1 MNFNPASVVAAAAA
15 AAHQHPTV
23 HHHHHHHPYLSH
35 HQTLQHQQQHQQ
47 QQQQQQHQQH
57 QQQQQQHQ
65 QQYQQQQQQQ
75 QQLLIPLPGGAGGGG
90 SIPAGGGGGS
100 GGDTSPKIMEWTNDD
115 ALELIEQYRCHT
127 ELWNRADPKYKDKL
141 CRFRAWS
148 EIAERFGCSKA
159 EVERKMNVLLTQYRR
174 EKHKMFVKIYQGIQP
189 NPSKWYAFKRFDFM
203 EAGGGSLSGGGG
215 GGAGAG
221 GVPGVNATGGSNL
234 VPNPVSSS
242 AAAAAHNGLNG
253 LAAAAV
259 AAAAYE
265 SGTIAAAGNGGGA
278 ANVGGGGGNG
288 SQPGMQHRRIKTKE
302 MKYFGTM
309 GLNIPMLIAS
319 SQTLDSWNTAGQYSP
334 PISGSGGGG
343 SDRGGS
349 GPPPQQL
356 RVPLP
361 MSYHGVGG
369 GGGGGGGG
377 SSSSDFQQSPL
388 KTMDTSDN
396 EDNNNTKED
405 VAAAAALGQLA
416 AKVERRSPASGGPG
430 SGPGGG
436 GGGSIGG
443 VGGGGGG
450 GSSSREANDP
460 PSDPLR
466 SERTLSEAGSSPIP
480 NTNMHEA
487 HKNHLLNSPASG
499 GGRAAT
505 PRQAHEQLHHHPH
518 PHQHHLQQ
526 QQQQQ
531 QHQQQQQQHVPQLHG
546 HGHDDL
552 DIKQELVDYFHGQ
565 ATGGVAAPPPPPE
578 SHRSYSSAG
587 EESRL
592 QLVDMAQDLRVAQAK
607 ANFGAFVLPPQN
619 SDASQTPAVVMPLN
633 MRKLTNSSSAAAAAA
648 AGHMLMSSL
657 LGSRESMS
665 DGEEPDPDNDEAT
678 ESAASPGHIKSSV
691 SAQAAVAASAFYAE
705 SLNRDDCDFIGS
717 NVSLKLRTM
726 DRTQRIIAE
735 KLISEVLYYGQ
746 FNELERSA
754 RIQPK

>member
-15 AAHQHPTV
+15 AAHHQHPHHQYLN
-23 HHHHHHHPYLSH
+23 HHHHHQPLIPPP
-35 HQTLQHQQQHQQ
+35 TQQ
-47 QQQQQQHQQH
+47 
-57 QQQQQQHQ
+57 
-65 QQYQQQQQQQ
+65 
-75 QQLLIPLPGGAGGGG
+75 LIPLPSG
-90 SIPAGGGGGS
+90 SGSGVIIPPS

-148 EIAERFGCSKA
+148 EIADRFGCSKA

-203 EAGGGSLSGGGG
+203 EAGGGSLSGGGAS
-215 GGAGAG
+215 GGAASSG
-221 GVPGVNATGGSNL
+221 GNL
-234 VPNPVSSS
+234 VPNPVASS

-265 SGTIAAAGNGGGA
+265 SGTIAAAGNGGAPGG
-278 ANVGGGGGNG
+278 VGGAPG
-288 SQPGMQHRRIKTKE
+288 SQTVMQHRRIKGKE
-302 MKYFGTM
+302 LKYFGAM

-319 SQTLDSWNTAGQYSP
+319 QSQTLDSWNTAGQYSP

-343 SDRGGS
+343 SDRGGGS
-349 GPPPQQL
+349 TGGGGGGGGPGGGGPPPQQL

-361 MSYHGVGG
+361 MSYHGGG

-377 SSSSDFQQSPL
+377 SSSDFQPSPL

-396 EDNNNTKED
+396 EDNNNCKED

-416 AKVERRSPASGGPG
+416 AKVERRSPPGGG
-430 SGPGGG
+430 VGGAGPGGG
-436 GGGSIGG
+436 GGGG
-443 VGGGGGG
+443 VGGG

-460 PSDPLR
+460 ASDSLR
-466 SERTLSEAGSSPIP
+466 SERALSEAGSSPIP

-487 HKNHLLNSPASG
+487 HKNHLLSSPVSA
-499 GGRAAT
+499 RAAT
-505 PRQAHEQLHHHPH
+505 PRQAHEQLHHHPQHQHQH
-518 PHQHHLQQ
+518 PHQHPHPHQLSHQALLPP
-526 QQQQQ
+526 
-531 QHQQQQQQHVPQLHG
+531 QHHG
-546 HGHDDL
+546 GHEDL

-565 ATGGVAAPPPPPE
+565 AGGGVVAVAGAPPPPPE

-592 QLVDMAQDLRVAQAK
+592 PLVVDMAQDLRVAQAK
-607 ANFGAFVLPPQN
+607 ANFGAFVLPPRS
-619 SDASQTPAVVMPLN
+619 SDSMPLN
-633 MRKLTNSSSAAAAAA
+633 MRKLTEASS
-648 AGHMLMSSL
+648 AGHMLMNSL

-665 DGEEPDPDNDEAT
+665 DGEEADADNDEAT

-691 SAQAAVAASAFYAE
+691 SAQAAVTSAFYAE

-717 NVSLKLRTM
+717 NVALKLRTM

-746 FNELERSA
+746 LSELERTA

>member
-15 AAHQHPTV
+15 AAHQTS
-23 HHHHHHHPYLSH
+23 HHHHHPYLSH
-35 HQTLQHQQQHQQ
+35 QQLQHHQTTI
-47 QQQQQQHQQH
+47 
-57 QQQQQQHQ
+57 
-65 QQYQQQQQQQ
+65 QQQ
-75 QQLLIPLPGGAGGGG
+75 QQLIPLPV
-90 SIPAGGGGGS
+90 GGGGGNLTVGGGGG
-100 GGDTSPKIMEWTNDD
+100 GGDISPKIMEWTNDD

-203 EAGGGSLSGGGG
+203 EAGGGSLSGGNSGG
-215 GGAGAG
+215 S
-221 GVPGVNATGGSNL
+221 GVNASSGNL

-253 LAAAAV
+253 LAAAA
-259 AAAAYE
+259 AAYE
-265 SGTIAAAGNGGGA
+265 SGTIAAAGNGGAPPSGPGGA
-278 ANVGGGGGNG
+278 APG
-288 SQPGMQHRRIKTKE
+288 SQPAMQHRRIKTKE
-302 MKYFGTM
+302 LKYFGAM

-343 SDRGGS
+343 SDRGG
-349 GPPPQQL
+349 GGGGVPQQQL

-361 MSYHGVGG
+361 MSYHGGA
-369 GGGGGGGG
+369 GGG
-377 SSSSDFQQSPL
+377 SSSSEFQQSPL

-405 VAAAAALGQLA
+405 VAAATALGQLS
-416 AKVERRSPASGGPG
+416 AKVELRSPAGGGP
-430 SGPGGG
+430 
-436 GGGSIGG
+436 
-443 VGGGGGG
+443 GGG

-460 PSDPLR
+460 ASDPIK
-466 SERTLSEAGSSPIP
+466 SDRTLSEAGSSPIP

-487 HKNHLLNSPASG
+487 HKNHLLNSPV
-499 GGRAAT
+499 GGRAVT
-505 PRQAHEQLHHHPH
+505 PRQAHEQMHHHPH
-518 PHQHHLQQ
+518 TQQHHLQQ

-531 QHQQQQQQHVPQLHG
+531 QQQLQQQQLQQQHLAAAQQLH
-546 HGHDDL
+546 HGHEEL

-565 ATGGVAAPPPPPE
+565 ATGGGVGPAPPPPPE

-592 QLVDMAQDLRVAQAK
+592 QLADMAQDLRVAQAK
-607 ANFGAFVLPPQN
+607 ANFGAFVLPPRG
-619 SDASQTPAVVMPLN
+619 SDASTPAMPLN
-633 MRKLTNSSSAAAAAA
+633 MRKLTGAGS
-648 AGHMLMSSL
+648 AGHMLMNSL

-665 DGEEPDPDNDEAT
+665 DGEEADPDNDEAT

>member
-1 MNFNPASVVAAAAA
+1 MHYHNSNNNNIDLRSPGIP
-15 AAHQHPTV
+15 HR
-23 HHHHHHHPYLSH
+23 
-35 HQTLQHQQQHQQ
+35 
-47 QQQQQQHQQH
+47 
-57 QQQQQQHQ
+57 
-65 QQYQQQQQQQ
+65 
-75 QQLLIPLPGGAGGGG
+75 IPLESVA
-90 SIPAGGGGGS
+90 S
-100 GGDTSPKIMEWTNDD
+100 TN
-115 ALELIEQYRCHT
+115 
-127 ELWNRADPKYKDKL
+127 
-141 CRFRAWS
+141 S
-148 EIAERFGCSKA
+148 
-159 EVERKMNVLLTQYRR
+159 
-174 EKHKMFVKIYQGIQP
+174 
-189 NPSKWYAFKRFDFM
+189 
-203 EAGGGSLSGGGG
+203 
-215 GGAGAG
+215 
-221 GVPGVNATGGSNL
+221 SN
-234 VPNPVSSS
+234 
-242 AAAAAHNGLNG
+242 
-253 LAAAAV
+253 
-259 AAAAYE
+259 
-265 SGTIAAAGNGGGA
+265 
-278 ANVGGGGGNG
+278 
-288 SQPGMQHRRIKTKE
+288 
-302 MKYFGTM
+302 M

-343 SDRGGS
+343 SERGGS
-349 GPPPQQL
+349 GGGGVPPQQL

-361 MSYHGVGG
+361 MSYHGGT
-369 GGGGGGGG
+369 GGGG

-416 AKVERRSPASGGPG
+416 AKVELRSP
-430 SGPGGG
+430 
-436 GGGSIGG
+436 

-450 GSSSREANDP
+450 GGPNPGGGGSSSRDANDP
-460 PSDPLR
+460 ASDPIK
-466 SERTLSEAGSSPIP
+466 SDRTLSEAGSSPGIP

-487 HKNHLLNSPASG
+487 HKNHLLNSPAGG
-499 GGRAAT
+499 GGRAVT
-505 PRQAHEQLHHHPH
+505 PRQAHEQMHHHSH
-518 PHQHHLQQ
+518 PHTQHHLQQQQLQQQQQQLQQ

-531 QHQQQQQQHVPQLHG
+531 QHLQQQQLHHG
-546 HGHDDL
+546 HEDL

-565 ATGGVAAPPPPPE
+565 AAAAAGVGGGPAPPPPPE

-607 ANFGAFVLPPQN
+607 ANFSAFVLPPRGS
-619 SDASQTPAVVMPLN
+619 SDATGSTPVAMPLN
-633 MRKLTNSSSAAAAAA
+633 MRKLTGSTGS
-648 AGHMLMSSL
+648 AGHMLMNSL

-678 ESAASPGHIKSSV
+678 ESATSPGRHIKSSV

>member
-35 HQTLQHQQQHQQ
+35 HQPLQTLQHHSP
-47 QQQQQQHQQH
+47 
-57 QQQQQQHQ
+57 
-65 QQYQQQQQQQ
+65 QQQQQQQ
-75 QQLLIPLPGGAGGGG
+75 QQQQLIPLPGGAGGGSS
-90 SIPAGGGGGS
+90 SIPAGGGGGG

-215 GGAGAG
+215 GG
-221 GVPGVNATGGSNL
+221 GVPGVNTSGGSNL
-234 VPNPVSSS
+234 VPNPISSS

-265 SGTIAAAGNGGGA
+265 SGTMAAAGNGGA
-278 ANVGGGGGNG
+278 PPTVGGGGGSG
-288 SQPGMQHRRIKTKE
+288 SQPAMQHRRIKTKE

-369 GGGGGGGG
+369 GGGGG

-416 AKVERRSPASGGPG
+416 AKVERRSPASGGHG

-436 GGGSIGG
+436 GGGGSVI
-443 VGGGGGG
+443 GGGG
-450 GSSSREANDP
+450 GSSSREANDL

-487 HKNHLLNSPASG
+487 HKNHLLNSPA

-505 PRQAHEQLHHHPH
+505 PRQAHEQLHLH

-531 QHQQQQQQHVPQLHG
+531 QAQHQQQQQHVAQLHG

-552 DIKQELVDYFHGQ
+552 DIKQELVDYIHGQ
-565 ATGGVAAPPPPPE
+565 AAGGVAAPPPPPE

-633 MRKLTNSSSAAAAAA
+633 MRKLTNASSAAAA

-678 ESAASPGHIKSSV
+678 ESAASPGHIKSSA

>member
-15 AAHQHPTV
+15 AAHQHPHHQYLS
-23 HHHHHHHPYLSH
+23 HHHHHQLHHP
-35 HQTLQHQQQHQQ
+35 TVPIPVPPTQQ
-47 QQQQQQHQQH
+47 
-57 QQQQQQHQ
+57 
-65 QQYQQQQQQQ
+65 
-75 QQLLIPLPGGAGGGG
+75 LIPLPSVGGGG
-90 SIPAGGGGGS
+90 SSIQVG

-203 EAGGGSLSGGGG
+203 EAGGGSMSAGGGG
-215 GGAGAG
+215 GPGS
-221 GVPGVNATGGSNL
+221 GVNTSGGNL

-265 SGTIAAAGNGGGA
+265 SGTIAAAGNGGAPTG
-278 ANVGGGGGNG
+278 VGGGAPG
-288 SQPGMQHRRIKTKE
+288 SQMQHRRIKGKE
-302 MKYFGTM
+302 LKYFGAM

-319 SQTLDSWNTAGQYSP
+319 QSQTLDSWNTAGQYSP

-349 GPPPQQL
+349 SGGGGVAPPPQQL

-361 MSYHGVGG
+361 MSYHSGGG

-396 EDNNNTKED
+396 EDNNNSKED

-416 AKVERRSPASGGPG
+416 AKVERRSPASGA
-430 SGPGGG
+430 GPGGG
-436 GGGSIGG
+436 S
-443 VGGGGGG
+443 VGGAG

-460 PSDPLR
+460 ASDSMR
-466 SERTLSEAGSSPIP
+466 SDRALSETGSSPIP

-487 HKNHLLNSPASG
+487 HKNHLLNSPVSA
-499 GGRAAT
+499 RAVT
-505 PRQAHEQLHHHPH
+505 PRQAHEQLHHHTPH
-518 PHQHHLQQ
+518 PHSHPHQQQQQ

-531 QHQQQQQQHVPQLHG
+531 QHQHG
-546 HGHDDL
+546 HEEL

-565 ATGGVAAPPPPPE
+565 AGGVVGGGAAPPPPPE

-592 QLVDMAQDLRVAQAK
+592 PLVDMAQDLRVAQAK
-607 ANFGAFVLPPQN
+607 ANFGAFVLPPRN
-619 SDASQTPAVVMPLN
+619 SDLASSTMPTMPLN
-633 MRKLTNSSSAAAAAA
+633 MRKLTEASS
-648 AGHMLMSSL
+648 AGHMLMNSL

-665 DGEEPDPDNDEAT
+665 DGEDPDPDNDEAT

-691 SAQAAVAASAFYAE
+691 SAQAAVTSAYYAE

-717 NVSLKLRTM
+717 NVALKLRTM

>member
-15 AAHQHPTV
+15 AAHQTSHLH

-35 HQTLQHQQQHQQ
+35 PQLQNHQNVTRPQA
-47 QQQQQQHQQH
+47 
-57 QQQQQQHQ
+57 
-65 QQYQQQQQQQ
+65 QQ
-75 QQLLIPLPGGAGGGG
+75 QQLIPLPVGGGG
-90 SIPAGGGGGS
+90 SLPVGGGSGSGGGGG

-203 EAGGGSLSGGGG
+203 EAGGGSLSGGGS
-215 GGAGAG
+215 AGS
-221 GVPGVNATGGSNL
+221 GVNAPSGNL

-253 LAAAAV
+253 LAAAA
-259 AAAAYE
+259 AAYE
-265 SGTIAAAGNGGGA
+265 SGTIAAAGNGGA
-278 ANVGGGGGNG
+278 PPTVPGGGAPG
-288 SQPGMQHRRIKTKE
+288 SQTVMQHRRIKTKE
-302 MKYFGTM
+302 LKYFGAM

-319 SQTLDSWNTAGQYSP
+319 SQTLDSWNTAGQSSP

-343 SDRGGS
+343 SERGGS
-349 GPPPQQL
+349 VGGGGGGGGGVPPQQL

-361 MSYHGVGG
+361 MSYHGGA
-369 GGGGGGGG
+369 GGG

-416 AKVERRSPASGGPG
+416 AKVELRSPAGGGP
-430 SGPGGG
+430 
-436 GGGSIGG
+436 
-443 VGGGGGG
+443 GGG
-450 GSSSREANDP
+450 GSSSRDANDP
-460 PSDPLR
+460 ASDPIK
-466 SERTLSEAGSSPIP
+466 SDRTLSEAGSSPIP

-487 HKNHLLNSPASG
+487 HKNHLLNSPA
-499 GGRAAT
+499 GGRAVT

-518 PHQHHLQQ
+518 TQHHLQQ
-526 QQQQQ
+526 QQQQLQQQQQQQQQLQQQQQQLQ
-531 QHQQQQQQHVPQLHG
+531 QHQQQQQLH
-546 HGHDDL
+546 HGHDEL

-565 ATGGVAAPPPPPE
+565 AAGGGGGGVVGPAPPPPPE

-607 ANFGAFVLPPQN
+607 ANFGAFILPPRG
-619 SDASQTPAVVMPLN
+619 SDASTTAMPLN
-633 MRKLTNSSSAAAAAA
+633 MRKLTGAGS
-648 AGHMLMSSL
+648 AGHMLMNSL

>member
-15 AAHQHPTV
+15 AAHQTFQ
-23 HHHHHHHPYLSH
+23 HHHHHNHHPHLNH
-35 HQTLQHQQQHQQ
+35 HQTTIIHHQQQHQ
-47 QQQQQQHQQH
+47 H
-57 QQQQQQHQ
+57 QQQ
-65 QQYQQQQQQQ
+65 
-75 QQLLIPLPGGAGGGG
+75 LIPLPV
-90 SIPAGGGGGS
+90 GGGGGQPV
-100 GGDTSPKIMEWTNDD
+100 GDISPKIMEWTNDD

-215 GGAGAG
+215 GVG
-221 GVPGVNATGGSNL
+221 GPGGPGLNASSGNL

-253 LAAAAV
+253 LAAAA

-265 SGTIAAAGNGGGA
+265 SGTIAAAGNGGAPVSGP
-278 ANVGGGGGNG
+278 GGGGAPG
-288 SQPGMQHRRIKTKE
+288 SQPAMQHRRIKTKE
-302 MKYFGTM
+302 LKYFGAM

-343 SDRGGS
+343 SERGGS
-349 GPPPQQL
+349 GGGGVPPQQL

-361 MSYHGVGG
+361 MSYHGGT
-369 GGGGGGGG
+369 GGGG

-416 AKVERRSPASGGPG
+416 AKVELRSP
-430 SGPGGG
+430 
-436 GGGSIGG
+436 

-450 GSSSREANDP
+450 GGPNPGGGGSSSRDANDP
-460 PSDPLR
+460 ASDPIK
-466 SERTLSEAGSSPIP
+466 SDRTLSEAGSSPGIP

-487 HKNHLLNSPASG
+487 HKNHLLNSPAGG
-499 GGRAAT
+499 GGRAVT
-505 PRQAHEQLHHHPH
+505 PRQAHEQMHHHSH
-518 PHQHHLQQ
+518 PHTQHHLQQQQLQQQQQQLQQ

-531 QHQQQQQQHVPQLHG
+531 QHLQQQQLHHG
-546 HGHDDL
+546 HEDL

-565 ATGGVAAPPPPPE
+565 AAAAAGVGGGPAPPPPPE

-607 ANFGAFVLPPQN
+607 ANFSAFVLPPRGS
-619 SDASQTPAVVMPLN
+619 SDATGSTPVAMPLN
-633 MRKLTNSSSAAAAAA
+633 MRKLTGSTGS
-648 AGHMLMSSL
+648 AGHMLMNSL

-678 ESAASPGHIKSSV
+678 ESATSPGRHIKSSV